1 MVVVCARLKRR
12 EPHLRTYVDGNH
24 LRARALRR
32 NLQGAVSVNI
42 KDGAG
47 ADVGTNVALAA
58 VPAWAALGAQVVEL
72 VVGRVL
78 GNGAIVRAAIAETTA
93 IKRYKLQKKQ
103 RYRIAVKAK
112 RCPAR
117 KRKSTV

>member
-1 MVVVCARLKRR
+1 
-12 EPHLRTYVDGNH
+12 

-32 NLQGAVSVNI
+32 SLQGAVAVNI
-42 KDGAG
+42 KGGAG

-93 IKRYKLQKKQ
+93 IKRYKFQKNNDTESPL
-103 RYRIAVKAK
+103 K
-112 RCPAR
+112 RKGAPPE
-117 KRKSTV
+117 KKKSTV